1 MRRLSITIMIGLFV
15 ALALPVYAAEA
26 APQPEEQYVPIGER
40 PSIAIVALDDGA
52 VKRESW
58 WGTNWDVGT
67 GLADILTTTMLEKNR
82 FRLMER
88 NLLDKAIAEQDLGAS
103 SRVDARTAVKIGKVI
118 GVDYLLMGKVTQF
131 AWATRN
137 TGGIGGV
144 IGGIAG
150 VRSSNTK
157 ANVEVDIR
165 IVDAETAEILGSYS
179 GKGEDSRGK
188 VHIAALGRS
197 GLGGIEFGSTDFM
210 NTILGVATKKAV
222 DDWLCNFCGALDAK
236 KLVLTPKNRPMA
248 RPGGVVLNIEGS
260 VIIANIGTSKGY
272 LPGDKVELHRKGR
285 VLKDPDTGEVL
296 KVLTELIGIGSI
308 TRIEDKTAEIT
319 FTVVEGAEKPVEG
332 DLVRYAPPTA
342 P

>member
-1 MRRLSITIMIGLFV
+1 MRRLSMTIIIGLFV
-15 ALALPVYAAEA
+15 ALTLPVCAAEA
-26 APQPEEQYVPIGER
+26 TPQPQGQYVPIAER

-52 VKRESW
+52 IRREAW

-67 GLADILTTTMLEKNR
+67 GLADILTTTMLEKNQ

-103 SRVDARTAVKIGKVI
+103 SRVDARTAVKIGKVV

-144 IGGIAG
+144 IGGLAG

-165 IVDAETAEILGSYS
+165 VVDAETAEILGSYN

-188 VHIAALGRS
+188 VQIAALGRS

-210 NTILGVATKKAV
+210 NTILGVATKKAI
-222 DDWLCNFCGALDAK
+222 DDWLCNFCAALDAK

-248 RPGGVVLNIEGS
+248 RPDGVVLNIEGS

-272 LPGDKVELHRKGR
+272 LPGDKIELHKKGR
-285 VLKDPDTGEVL
+285 VLRDPDTGEVL
-296 KVLTELIGIGSI
+296 KVLTELIGTGSI

-319 FTVVEGAEKPVEG
+319 FAVAEGAEKPVEG
-332 DLVRYAPPTA
+332 DLVKYAPPPA